1 MEARTYLAV
10 DLKSFY
16 ASVECVERGLDPMT
30 TNLVVADLTRTEKTI
45 CLAVTPALKAYGI
58 PGRARLFEV
67 IQKVREINAQ
77 RRSGSQPRLSGS
89 SSNDLEL
96 RANPALE
103 LDYIVAPPRM
113 ARYME
118 WSARIYQVYLRH
130 VAPEDIH
137 PYSID
142 EVFMDITPYLQTT
155 GLAPWEFAKRVV
167 KDVLDTTGI
176 TATAGIGPNLY
187 LCKAALDIVSKHIRP
202 DKDGVRIARLNELS
216 YRQLLWSH
224 RPITDFWRV
233 GRGMAKRLAEHG
245 IYTMGDIARC
255 SLGGPGDLHNED
267 LLYKLFGINAELLI
281 DHAWG
286 WEPCTI
292 SDIKPIGRNPTA
304 LDQVRS
310 SNAHTVPEKARI
322 VIREMADALAWSWWK
337 RGLQRIS

>member
-1 MEARTYLAV
+1 
-10 DLKSFY
+10 
-16 ASVECVERGLDPMT
+16 MT

-58 PGRARLFEV
+58 LGRARLFEV

-77 RRSGSQPRLSGS
+77 RRQRVPSHVFSGS

-137 PYSID
+137 PYSIG

-167 KDVLDTTGI
+167 PFVK
-176 TATAGIGPNLY
+176 
-187 LCKAALDIVSKHIRP
+187 SK
-202 DKDGVRIARLNELS
+202 
-216 YRQLLWSH
+216 
-224 RPITDFWRV
+224 
-233 GRGMAKRLAEHG
+233 
-245 IYTMGDIARC
+245 
-255 SLGGPGDLHNED
+255 
-267 LLYKLFGINAELLI
+267 
-281 DHAWG
+281 
-286 WEPCTI
+286 CT
-292 SDIKPIGRNPTA
+292 KKQKYF
-304 LDQVRS
+304 L
-310 SNAHTVPEKARI
+310 
-322 VIREMADALAWSWWK
+322 
-337 RGLQRIS
+337 